1 MGAEHSRLIGQ
12 RLIEFSQNSNSS
24 GRSRECLSELI
35 YDTGHL
41 LPADVWE
48 DIKALVTVTLPTAT
62 PRKHKDYHNDPNTT
76 LVSKNHAPISK
87 TQAPIWKM
95 KLPKEI
101 SSKLK
106 AWEGSP
112 ETFFDIPKTA
122 YTGLLCDYIN
132 KAEEDTILCHFR
144 IRFALREFSLN
155 FSSWGHETRKFIAKL
170 KAIGDKPP
178 TRTTL
183 YRWKR
188 EGAVYANFAKQ
199 FGLGALFVFPFTRN
213 QVRSQ
218 GFEPVIS
225 ELPLAIKTI
234 VSECEGAGKEI
245 SEHLSTK
252 QRAGGLYN
260 EAIKYSQGTN
270 GNDAALQPANADL
283 SVVTLNSEASRS
295 SISPTINCSDQVRSF
310 DGLWRSGE
318 KQRGP
323 TARKR
328 PPSPLARESKRA
340 HFAEVGT
347 LPGDRSLFSEDLV
360 APAESPAQQ
369 LDVVHVSYSSAR
381 TRNFPE
387 EESDSVNVPDG
398 SSPPIHYLAGQAP
411 VNVDPARITE
421 SEEVDV
427 GICLQGGGDCQDLDT
442 TSLGLLSYAA
452 TSLAQDSPGGA
463 SLSTTEMLGPISR
476 SDIPHGQIGDVE
488 QRQTMMYDFP
498 AAELGGIQL
507 DTRDIDE
514 LSFPEFLDHLD

>member
-1 MGAEHSRLIGQ
+1 MGAEHSRLIGEK
-12 RLIEFSQNSNSS
+12 LIEFSQDSNSS

-35 YDTGHL
+35 NDTGHL

-48 DIKALVTVTLPTAT
+48 DIKALVIVTLPTAT
-62 PRKHKDYHNDPNTT
+62 RRKHKDYHDDPNTT

-87 TQAPIWKM
+87 PQAPVWQM

-112 ETFFDIPKTA
+112 ETFFDIPKTS

-132 KAEEDTILCHFR
+132 VAEEETKLCHFR

-155 FSSWGHETRKFIAKL
+155 FSSWGREPRKFINQL

-178 TRTTL
+178 PKTTF
-183 YRWKR
+183 YRWRR
-188 EGAVYANFAKQ
+188 EGVVYANFAKQ
-199 FGLGALFVFPFTRN
+199 FGLGALFVFPFTRR
-213 QVRSQ
+213 QAQSQ
-218 GFEPVIS
+218 GFEPNIS

-260 EAIKYSQGTN
+260 EAIRCSQGTN
-270 GNDAALQPANADL
+270 GNDPALQPVNVDL
-283 SVVTLNSEASRS
+283 SVVPLNSEASRS
-295 SISPTINCSDQVRSF
+295 SISPTTNCSDQVRSF
-310 DGLWRSGE
+310 DDLWCSGE
-318 KQRGP
+318 NQCGP

-328 PPSPLARESKRA
+328 PPSPLARESKRT
-340 HFAEVGT
+340 HSAEVGT
-347 LPGDRSLFSEDLV
+347 LPGDRNLFNEDLV
-360 APAESPAQQ
+360 APAGSPAQQ
-369 LDVVHVSYSSAR
+369 VDVAHISYSSAR

-387 EESDSVNVPDG
+387 EESGSVNVPDG
-398 SSPPIHYLAGQAP
+398 SSLPIRYLAGQAP

-427 GICLQGGGDCQDLDT
+427 GIYLQGRDDSQDLDT

-452 TSLAQDSPGGA
+452 ANLAQESPGGA
-463 SLSTTEMLGPISR
+463 SLSSTEMVGPISR
-476 SDIPHGQIGDVE
+476 SDIPHGQIDDVE

-507 DTRDIDE
+507 DTHHIDE
-514 LSFPEFLDHLD
+514 FSFPDFLDDLD